1 MRAPT
6 LRRQAVQSAEA
17 LRAPAPASAPTPA
30 PAPGPVDAPGS
41 GEEPTDRY
49 RRKREDILAAGALTF
64 NELGIGGGTL
74 ADIAKRVGLATNSV
88 TYYYRRKQDLVAAS
102 FLRSIAAHVED
113 IRHAAR
119 EPTIAARVEAC
130 MVRQAALLADIA
142 TGQRPPLVVFSELR
156 TIEGKTGAEL
166 HRAYSDMFRE
176 MRGLLVGPE
185 TAVLSRDDLN
195 ARTHILLSAFHMMRV
210 WIDRAEPDQYRRV
223 GARAADIL
231 LRGLASP
238 ASSWTAGNGP
248 GRDWMLVDG
257 TDTPGDRFLRAAT
270 HLLNE
275 KGYRGASV
283 NRISARLNVTKGSF
297 YHHIEHKDD
306 LILACF
312 ERTLTAIRRATA
324 EAQALAAPGWDQA
337 CAMARSL
344 ACLQASELGPL
355 LRVGALGALP
365 AFDGRAQA
373 FHRMFQLVERMRDL
387 IVTGMMDGSIRPVD
401 SGIAAQLLA
410 GSINVVPELH
420 HWVPATDPHRLVDLY
435 LKPVFEGLLAP
446 PA

>member
-6 LRRQAVQSAEA
+6 LRRQAVQPAEA
-17 LRAPAPASAPTPA
+17 LRAPVPAPA

-195 ARTHILLSAFHMMRV
+195 ARTHILLSAFHMMR
-210 WIDRAEPDQYRRV
+210 
-223 GARAADIL
+223 
-231 LRGLASP
+231 
-238 ASSWTAGNGP
+238 
-248 GRDWMLVDG
+248 
-257 TDTPGDRFLRAAT
+257 
-270 HLLNE
+270 
-275 KGYRGASV
+275 ASV

-387 IVTGMMDGSIRPVD
+387 IVTGMMDGSIRPLD